1 MKKMDFYV
9 KKEWKMKFKIL
20 YTTMFVC
27 LAMVLTLV
35 GIWAVADLDFA
46 VGGDITYTAP
56 EAPPISSD
64 EVSIFHL
71 NTMMQE
77 VAASL
82 LMEFEKWVLQAESSG
97 TILKTPLDSQASL
110 SSEEV
115 HV

>member
-1 MKKMDFYV
+1 MLWLQLEDGSRKGGSLRLFPPADRQ
-9 KKEWKMKFKIL
+9 
-20 YTTMFVC
+20 
-27 LAMVLTLV
+27 TL
-35 GIWAVADLDFA
+35 
-46 VGGDITYTAP
+46 
-56 EAPPISSD
+56 E
-64 EVSIFHL
+64 FHL

>member
-1 MKKMDFYV
+1 
-9 KKEWKMKFKIL
+9 
-20 YTTMFVC
+20 
-27 LAMVLTLV
+27 MVLQLEDGSKKGGNLRLFPPADRPTL
-35 GIWAVADLDFA
+35 
-46 VGGDITYTAP
+46 
-56 EAPPISSD
+56 E
-64 EVSIFHL
+64 FHL

-115 HV
+115 FMFRCPDFILIFCIFRGVMQKLSAFGF